1 MFNRFC
7 FGALLLACL
16 ALTFTGCNATSG
28 LDSIQVTP
36 ATASMAVGGGTLQLT
51 ATGTFGNAAHPT
63 TQNITSLVTW
73 ASSITGVATVSSSGV
88 VTAVGAGTTNITAS
102 APGFNGPLSASATVT
117 VTGAGTGTGTSG
129 IVSLAIIP
137 ASQSV
142 AAPGDTSQFIA
153 IGTTSSGSTVNL
165 TGLSTWSS
173 SSTTIATVGSPEK
186 TGTVPGL
193 ATAVTQGTVTV
204 TALYTN
210 PVSLTVVAGM
220 ATVTV
225 VGGTTEQITA
235 LSIVPSSQT
244 LSASGQTGQF
254 IALGTNGSTGLQTDV
269 TNSSQLKW
277 ISGIS
282 SIATITTYPASP
294 AGLAAGVY
302 VGTTDITAQ
311 WTNTDHSVVTSPQ
324 ATVTVTSTP
333 APEPLLS
340 LTIIPSAISVG
351 DLQDTGNFLAIG
363 TFSTVPTVMDVTNG
377 YYHSGFPDSTCTA
390 ALAATGSSPCK
401 LVPVTWLSSF
411 PDSFPVNSNS
421 GGTSS
426 ASAGIV
432 TAYASGNAT
441 IIAEASSTDG
451 TIQTATATFSC
462 PFVLPNPN
470 GNPPTPG
477 SCNVGQVGP
486 LKATLTVYGE
496 GLNTTNWLVTADS
509 ATGTP
514 NVIHCGPGWASNGGT
529 GGSVCTGIY
538 PIGRT
543 VILTAPAQTGVSF
556 GGWTYNCTPIVPIN
570 QTGPNS
576 CTIVLGA
583 TNATVGAIFN

>member
-1 MFNRFC
+1 MYNRFC

-36 ATASMAVGGGTLQLT
+36 ATASLVVGGATLQLT
-51 ATGTFGNAAHPT
+51 ATGTFGNASHPT

-73 ASSITGVATVSSSGV
+73 ASSIAGVATVNSSGV
-88 VTAVGAGTTNITAS
+88 VTAVSAGTAAITAS
-102 APGFNGPLSASATVT
+102 APGFNGPLSTSATVT
-117 VTGAGTGTGTSG
+117 VTGAGTGTGSSG
-129 IVSLAIIP
+129 IVLLAIIP

-142 AAPGDTSQFIA
+142 AAPGNTSQFIA

-210 PVSLTVVAGM
+210 PVSLTVVAGT

-254 IALGTNGSTGLQTDV
+254 IALGTNGTTGLQTDV

-277 ISGIS
+277 ISSIS

-294 AGLAAGVY
+294 AGLAAGVN
-302 VGTTDITAQ
+302 VGTTNITAQ

-324 ATVTVTSTP
+324 ATVTVTNTP
-333 APEPLLS
+333 PPEPLIS
-340 LTIIPSAISVG
+340 LTILPSSLTV
-351 DLQDTGNFLAIG
+351 DNLQGSGQFLAIG
-363 TFSTVPTVMDVTNG
+363 TFSSAPYVRDLTN
-377 YYHSGFPDSTCTA
+377 S
-390 ALAATGSSPCK
+390 
-401 LVPVTWLSSF
+401 VTWISTF
-411 PDSFPVNSNS
+411 TNSFPVNTNT
-421 GGTSS
+421 GGNTG

-432 TAYASGNAT
+432 TAYGT
-441 IIAEASSTDG
+441 GGTVIIAEATSGSS
-451 TIQTATATFSC
+451 IQTATATFSC
-462 PFVLPNPN
+462 PLVLPCPCTVAQGCNPAVTSCTTPIA
-470 GNPPTPG
+470 GSCFPG
-477 SCNVGQVGP
+477 SQASALLSTV
-486 LKATLTVYGE
+486 TVYNE
-496 GLNTTNWLVTADS
+496 GLNTTNWLVTAPS

-514 NVIHCGPGWASNGGT
+514 NVIHCGPGWTGT
-529 GGSVCTGIY
+529 GGSVCVATY
-538 PIGRT
+538 PIGFVPSADGPR
-543 VILTAPAQTGVSF
+543 TAPQALTLQLQAEQTLARSS
-556 GGWTYNCTPIVPIN
+556 YRRA
-570 QTGPNS
+570 PNLP
-576 CTIVLGA
+576 T
-583 TNATVGAIFN
+583 

>member
-36 ATASMAVGGGTLQLT
+36 ATASLVAGGATLQLT
-51 ATGTFGNAAHPT
+51 ATGTFGNASHPT

-73 ASSITGVATVSSSGV
+73 TSTIPGVATVSSAGV
-88 VTAVGAGTTNITAS
+88 VTGVSAGTAAITAT
-102 APGFNGPLSASATVT
+102 APGFNGPLSASTTITVS
-117 VTGAGTGTGTSG
+117 GAGTGTGTSG
-129 IVSLAIIP
+129 IVSLSIIP

-210 PVSLTVVAGM
+210 PVSLTIVAGT

-254 IALGTNGSTGLQTDV
+254 IALGTNGTTGLQTDV

-277 ISGIS
+277 ISSIS
-282 SIATITTYPASP
+282 SIATVTTYPASP
-294 AGLAAGVY
+294 AGLAAGVN

-311 WTNTDHSVVTSPQ
+311 WTNTDQSVVTSPQ
-324 ATVTVTSTP
+324 ATVTVTNTP
-333 APEPLLS
+333 PPEPLIS

-351 DLQDTGNFLAIG
+351 NLQDTGNFLAVG
-363 TFSTVPTVMDVTNG
+363 TYSTVPYVRDLTN
-377 YYHSGFPDSTCTA
+377 T
-390 ALAATGSSPCK
+390 
-401 LVPVTWLSSF
+401 VTWLSSF
-411 PDSFPVNSNS
+411 PNVFPVDTNSTPPNP
-421 GGTSS
+421 GAPG
-426 ASAGIV
+426 GIV
-432 TAYASGNAT
+432 TAYGNGTAT
-441 IIAEASSTDG
+441 IIAEATSADG
-451 TIQTATATFSC
+451 TIQTATSAFSC
-462 PFVLPNPN
+462 PLVLPCPCTLEEGCNPAITSCPS
-470 GNPPTPG
+470 GPIAGSCFPG
-477 SCNVGQVGP
+477 SQASALLSTV
-486 LKATLTVYGE
+486 TVYNE
-496 GLNTTNWLVTADS
+496 GLNTTNWLVTASS

-514 NVIHCGPGWASNGGT
+514 NVIHCGPGWTGT
-529 GGSVCTGIY
+529 GGSVCVATY
-538 PIGRT
+538 PVSTPSQPVTI
-543 VILTAPAQTGVSF
+543 ILTATQPAGSTGTF
-556 GGWTYNCTPIVPIN
+556 GGWSSNCT
-570 QTGPNS
+570 TSPNS
-576 CTIVLGA
+576 ISPNPSTASGINTCTITV
-583 TNATVGAIFN
+583 TTSSETVGVIFN